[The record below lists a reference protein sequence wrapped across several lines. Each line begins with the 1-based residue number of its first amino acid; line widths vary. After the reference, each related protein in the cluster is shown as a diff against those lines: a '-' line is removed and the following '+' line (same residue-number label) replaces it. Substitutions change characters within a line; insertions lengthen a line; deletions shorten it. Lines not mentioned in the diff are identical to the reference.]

1 MPRQG
6 SYGAPAQ
13 AGYGQPV
20 QGGYGAPVQGG
31 YGAPAQG
38 GYGPP
43 VPQGYSAVPAGDPG
57 AQYGAPQAAKSKTAL
72 IIAAVV
78 GVLATGGII
87 LAVVL
92 VNRLP
97 DPGPVVIGDDA
108 ALNQLAQSCFDG
120 DMGACDDLFID
131 SPVAAAYEDYGNTCG
146 GRIDEAEV
154 DARFCVDIF

>member
-57 AQYGAPQAAKSKTAL
+57 AQYGAPQAPKSKTAL

-78 GVLATGGII
+78 
-87 LAVVL
+87 
-92 VNRLP
+92 
-97 DPGPVVIGDDA
+97 GDDA